1 VSAVAG
7 FVAVFAAAA
16 SVAGAS
22 APSPWVSA
30 PAGTAARASALAR
43 AALAEI
49 RLPAGAARLSQAP
62 AGLLAALSEP
72 NMSAGYASFERAVDY
87 WTVPSAAA
95 AASVLA
101 QTPAGVGGGTSVW
114 GTGPAGG
121 RGAEWTLP
129 LNDDWIGPRLLAV
142 GAIADH
148 ADGSGWLLVGT
159 AVVVWTPR
167 RLELPS
173 GVASVSVRALSGGAP
188 LADVSAP
195 ASVARIVAAVN
206 ALDVDD
212 AVHAIY
218 ACPEQPAGSVPGFGL
233 TFAAAS
239 GATLATASTEA
250 CPADLLLAV
259 PGHGSQRLVLGNLRD
274 ELGAVLSRNLPAP

>member
-1 VSAVAG
+1 MGVGAG
-7 FVAVFAAAA
+7 RYGGAGGRPGAGCACRDPAAGGRGAGL
-16 SVAGAS
+16 AGA
-22 APSPWVSA
+22 
-30 PAGTAARASALAR
+30 
-43 AALAEI
+43 
-49 RLPAGAARLSQAP
+49 

-72 NMSAGYASFERAVDY
+72 NMSAGYASFERAVGY

-101 QTPAGVGGGTSVW
+101 QTPAGARGGTSVW
-114 GTGPAGG
+114 STGPAGG

-129 LNDDWIGPRLLAV
+129 LNDGWLGPRLLAV
-142 GAIADH
+142 GAIAEH
-148 ADGSGWLLVGT
+148 AAGSRWLLVGT

-173 GVASVSVRALSGGAP
+173 GVASVSVRALSGGPP

-206 ALDVDD
+206 GLDVDD

-218 ACPEQPAGSVPGFGL
+218 ACPAEPVGQRPRVRPDLRRRVGGNARDRIHRGL
-233 TFAAAS
+233 SRWICCSRCRATAAS
-239 GATLATASTEA
+239 G
-250 CPADLLLAV
+250 
-259 PGHGSQRLVLGNLRD
+259 
-274 ELGAVLSRNLPAP
+274 